1 MAPADAY
8 DDLIHRS
15 KRLGL
20 LNSCAA
26 VLGWD
31 QQTYMPPHGAHL
43 RGEQMALLASLA
55 HRKITDPKLGELLA
69 EVEAS
74 DIMTVP
80 DLPEAANVR
89 ELRRAHDRARKVPQ
103 SLVEEL
109 ARVTT
114 AAQQA
119 WQAARAANEFA
130 TFRPWLS
137 RVIELK
143 REEAQ
148 AVQRGARNAERG
160 TEEPNQPD
168 DSSAPRSALRTPH
181 LYDALIEEYEPG
193 TTVAELKT
201 LFEGL
206 TKELVPLIHAVR
218 DSVKRPD
225 RSILHHEYPTDRQ
238 RVFAEAAAAAF
249 GFDFAAGRLDTTAHP
264 FCSGF
269 GPGDCRITTR
279 YNPRFFSEAFFGV
292 LHETGHAL
300 YEQNL
305 PAEHFGTPLGSACSF
320 GIHESQSR
328 LWENQVGRGR
338 PFWEHFF
345 PRLRQTFPTALAGVT
360 PEAFY
365 FAVNDV
371 KPSLIRVEADE
382 ATYNL
387 HIALR
392 FELELGLL
400 TGDVP
405 VADLPGVWNERFKAL
420 LGLAVPDDAH
430 GCLQD
435 IHWSF
440 GGVGYFPTY
449 TLGNLYAAQL
459 MAAARR
465 DLGGPEA
472 VAADFRRGEFG
483 RLKGW
488 LTEKVHRHGQRYR
501 AGELCRLATGEP
513 LGPRPF
519 LDYLHDKYAPLY
531 GLGH

>member
-1 MAPADAY
+1 MSHYAE
-8 DDLIHRS
+8 LIRRS
-15 KRLGL
+15 KELGV

-31 QQTYMPPHGAHL
+31 QQTYMPTQGANL
-43 RGEQMALLASLA
+43 RGEQMALLASLS
-55 HRKITDPKLGELLA
+55 HQKFTDPKIGELLA
-69 EVEAS
+69 GAES
-74 DIMTVP
+74 DSSL
-80 DLPEAANVR
+80 DDGAKANVR
-89 ELRRAHDRARKVPQ
+89 ELRRGYDRATKLPP

-114 AAQQA
+114 QAQQA
-119 WQAARAANEFA
+119 WQTAKSKNDFA
-130 TFRPWLS
+130 TFCPLLEK
-137 RVIELK
+137 VVVLK
-143 REEAQ
+143 RQEAD
-148 AVQRGARNAERG
+148 AVGFKAH
-160 TEEPNQPD
+160 P
-168 DSSAPRSALRTPH
+168 
-181 LYDALIEEYEPG
+181 YDALIEEYEPG
-193 TTVAELKT
+193 TTVAELKS
-201 LFEGL
+201 LFAGL
-206 TKELVPLIHAVR
+206 TAELVPLIRKISLSAKKPDPDVLQR
-218 DSVKRPD
+218 DFP
-225 RSILHHEYPTDRQ
+225 IERQ

-249 GFDFAAGRLDTTAHP
+249 GFDFSAGRLDVTAHP

-279 YNPRFFSEAFFGV
+279 YNPKFFNEAFFGV

-305 PAEHFGTPLGSACSF
+305 PAEHFGTPLGVACSF

-345 PRLRQTFPTALAGVT
+345 PRLQQTFPTAFTGVNLD
-360 PEAFY
+360 EFY
-365 FAVNDV
+365 FGVNDV

-392 FELELGLL
+392 FELELALL
-400 TGDVP
+400 TGELP
-405 VADLPGVWNERFKAL
+405 VKELPGVWNERFKAL
-420 LGLAVPDDAH
+420 LGLEVPSDSQ

-440 GGVGYFPTY
+440 GGIGYFPTY

-459 MAAARR
+459 MDAARSNLPGL
-465 DLGGPEA
+465 DD
-472 VAADFRRGEFG
+472 DFRRGEFG

-488 LTEKVHRHGQRYR
+488 LTEKVHRHGQRWR
-501 AGELCRLATGEP
+501 ANELCKRATGNDLSPKPFLNYLKAKYEP
-513 LGPRPF
+513 L
-519 LDYLHDKYAPLY
+519 YA
-531 GLGH
+531 